1 MMGRWVPRDVEI
13 GSGRSVGR
21 GLLCGFLLL
30 ALVETTLQV
39 RAQWLTGQS
48 VFTVIAGR
56 QTFSR
61 DAETGLRLL
70 RPSATIRGQ
79 RATMHTNRY
88 GLRGADFEPQ
98 RGPGEKRVVLL
109 GASTIMGTYASD
121 DSRTSSARLEQR
133 LKGVW
138 PNVRVINAGVAGL
151 TVGNQVE
158 LFERKLVP
166 LGPDVLVWYPGI
178 NDFSCRP
185 RTQKGAGAVRLPT
198 PQAPAWLILRD
209 LIVKNSAGLRPRHG
223 ASNSTLEPAVSLA
236 TLEAGVRT
244 GVQTARAAG
253 VPVLLVT
260 SARSYRS
267 DMPPDQIAARA
278 VTALNARPCYSAV
291 ELAAAGQEFDQ
302 LLRTVARDEHVALV
316 DASSGIPA
324 EPALFGDSTHLS
336 DPGEDRLARLMFD
349 ALIHDPDV
357 RARLSP

>member
-1 MMGRWVPRDVEI
+1 M
-13 GSGRSVGR
+13 
-21 GLLCGFLLL
+21 
-30 ALVETTLQV
+30 

-61 DAETGLRLL
+61 DAETGLLLL

-79 RATMHTNRY
+79 RTTMHTNRY

-121 DSRTSSARLEQR
+121 DDRTSSARLEQR
-133 LKGVW
+133 LKAVW

-185 RTQKGAGAVRLPT
+185 RTQKGVGAVRLPT

-209 LIVKNSAGLRPRHG
+209 LIVKNSAALRPRHG
-223 ASNSTLEPAVSLA
+223 ASNSMLEPAVSLA
-236 TLEAGVRT
+236 TLEVGVRT
-244 GVQTARAAG
+244 GVQAPRDR
-253 VPVLLVT
+253 VPALPVT

-267 DMPPDQIAARA
+267 DMPRSDRSACRDGTERPA
-278 VTALNARPCYSAV
+278 VLFRGRTRRRGSGIRP
-291 ELAAAGQEFDQ
+291 AAA
-302 LLRTVARDEHVALV
+302 
-316 DASSGIPA
+316 
-324 EPALFGDSTHLS
+324 
-336 DPGEDRLARLMFD
+336 DR
-349 ALIHDPDV
+349 
-357 RARLSP
+357 RAR